1 MEGTSLG
8 NFLHPVQLTGNK
20 RPVLQ
25 AGEFECSILDAV
37 DLEVEENSVYPIL
50 KEGLAILTTHKIIWV
65 DDKSRRAGQSHWHQY
80 PMFFFPENLHK
91 KHACK
96 A

>member
-8 NFLHPVQLTGNK
+8 NFLHPVQLTGSR
-20 RPVLQ
+20 RPILQ
-25 AGEFECSILDAV
+25 VGEFECLILDAV

-65 DDKSRRAGQSHWHQY
+65 DDKSRCAGKIPFLHQY
-80 PMFFFPENLHK
+80 PMFLPRK
-91 KHACK
+91 PP
-96 A
+96 